1 MPDHLLLGKMKF
13 RFTPIRESEHS
24 MNKLLAFLLTLV
36 CAAAVAQ
43 STDVAAP
50 RGLQITA
57 EPTGVKLGLGVD
69 VGQQTQNVGLRI
81 DSRSWSFNLVIP
93 QVLTSTSLPLSGV
106 GASWN
111 FSPASSLG
119 LNYRLETNLLPD
131 APASRS
137 LGLSYGYQFTSGLR
151 LSTNLGHGLS
161 DTAPRWGAGL
171 SLSFSH

>member
-1 MPDHLLLGKMKF
+1 
-13 RFTPIRESEHS
+13 

-93 QVLTSTSLPLSGV
+93 QVLTSTSLPLCPGTV
-106 GASWN
+106 ERGHPGI
-111 FSPASSLG
+111 SP
-119 LNYRLETNLLPD
+119 
-131 APASRS
+131 
-137 LGLSYGYQFTSGLR
+137 
-151 LSTNLGHGLS
+151 
-161 DTAPRWGAGL
+161 
-171 SLSFSH
+171 